1 MKPAEELLEEISRK
15 RSALRR
21 HRAWSAGEGRIY
33 ALLRKA
39 AEFRAREIDAGIQT
53 DVPWETL
60 FELVIEWH
68 HQFPLGDGDCDE
80 EAAFEVLTF
89 ALEFS
94 RWEQIEH
101 GVRMG
106 GYSVKRRGRDLRVR
120 HAWDAALEAADMYL
134 ESRARPRELPPFSE
148 AERRW
153 AQARPVESREGPPF
167 EVLKASADRAMVSID
182 AWRKSAPEGHLPD
195 SFALGN
201 GLTMGE
207 ATVLLAGIMGLADL
221 CELVARSAAR
231 LESTLA
237 HLDRQVMVDA
247 LSQLCPDVSTTHID
261 DLLERLTYR
270 VGRSARTA
278 PLVESGEK
286 IILCPPLITSRA
298 VDVIALRTAAQ
309 DASRFGRVGH
319 NLGKR
324 AKEWEDWFAAIPGV
338 VARSGVKV
346 LRADGRR
353 AGDLDVIAV
362 DAENKLGVCLEIK
375 WPIDAVTRREV
386 GKVENWVTSAADQL
400 GRVRGELE
408 SGTAVAELPDG
419 WPQLSE
425 IEMTWGV
432 GTPQQLCLRPVSVQG
447 IYPTS
452 LRYLI
457 EAGDPPSLRSVVEML
472 KRPDL
477 PKRGLHFSEE
487 TFTLRVG
494 HHTVVVDT
502 IGIRQFGWRPRF
514 PDLT

>member
-1 MKPAEELLEEISRK
+1 MEELLEEISRK
-15 RSALRR
+15 RSALRL
-21 HRAWSAGEGRIY
+21 HRAWSAGAGRIY

-39 AEFRAREIDAGIQT
+39 AEFRAREIDSGIQT

-60 FELVIEWH
+60 FEFVIEWH

-80 EAAFEVLTF
+80 EAAFEVLTS
-89 ALEFS
+89 AIEFS

-101 GVRMG
+101 SIRMG
-106 GYSVKRRGRDLRVR
+106 GYSVRRRGRDLRVR
-120 HAWDAALEAADMYL
+120 HAWDVALEAADMYL
-134 ESRARPRELPPFSE
+134 ESRARPRGLPPFSE
-148 AERRW
+148 VERRW
-153 AQARPVESREGPPF
+153 AGARPVESREGPPF

-182 AWRKSAPEGHLPD
+182 AWRKSAPEGYLPD
-195 SFALGN
+195 PFALGN
-201 GLTMGE
+201 GLTIRE

-221 CELVARSAAR
+221 CELAARSAAR

-247 LSQLCPDVSTTHID
+247 LGQLCPEVPTAHID

-278 PLVESGEK
+278 PLVESGER

-319 NLGKR
+319 TLGKR

-338 VARSGVKV
+338 SARSGVKV
-346 LRADGRR
+346 LRADGKR

-362 DAENKLGVCLEIK
+362 DTKNKLGICLEIK
-375 WPIDAVTRREV
+375 WPIDGVTRREV
-386 GKVENWVTSAADQL
+386 GKVESWVTSAADQL

-408 SGTAVAELPDG
+408 SGTAVAELPGG

-432 GTPQQLCLRPVSVQG
+432 GTPQQLCLRPISVQG

-457 EAGDPPSLRSVVEML
+457 ESGDPPSLRSVVEML

-477 PKRGLHFSEE
+477 PKRGLHYSEE
-487 TFTLRVG
+487 AFTLRMG
-494 HHTVVVDT
+494 HYAVVVDRV
-502 IGIRQFGWRPRF
+502 GLRQFGWRPRF
-514 PDLT
+514 PNLV